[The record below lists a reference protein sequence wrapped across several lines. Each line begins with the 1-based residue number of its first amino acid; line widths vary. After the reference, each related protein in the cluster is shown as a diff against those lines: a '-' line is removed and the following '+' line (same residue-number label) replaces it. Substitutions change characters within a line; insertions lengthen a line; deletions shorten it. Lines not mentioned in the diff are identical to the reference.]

1 MCLRVQKRA
10 VSETSVDEKINL
22 LSGFA
27 IAML

>member
-10 VSETSVDEKINL
+10 VSETNADEKINL